1 MQANVPPDPDQRQL
15 LSLYAA
21 LAECDHAIIRSANRN
36 VLFEGICQHLVKL
49 GEMDFAWIGMIDVG
63 DNKVWPQ
70 AHFGDDW
77 NFVDFLQIAGAVT
90 TLPPNGPI
98 DVAILENKPVWSPDI
113 LTDPRMVNRWELA
126 KTRGWHSAA
135 VLPLTIGGKPM
146 GALSVYTKSINAFH
160 EKERKLLLQL
170 ASNISYALDYFEL
183 DFQRRK
189 AEDALVES
197 EVRYS
202 ALFAGNCMPMMVVNP
217 SDDRIV
223 DANIKAVNFYGW
235 NRATLMSMRL
245 SDINAMGPEAIRTE
259 MAHSV
264 KLEKAYFDF
273 QHRLASGEL
282 RDVEVFTSPISFAGQ
297 TLLISAIHDVTERHR
312 LEVRIR
318 EAQSLMQRFVDQ
330 LPGTAFIKDSQLR
343 LLMANRHLGNLL
355 GMDPQAL
362 IGKTAHEI
370 FPPEFAKTITELDH
384 EMLARGGSHT
394 YVEIFNDRYNETS
407 MFVLDDGLG
416 QRLLGGLSFDVTERY
431 RANER
436 SAALLRISEL
446 GSELAEKEFLTAG
459 LELAEKLTRSKIGF
473 LHFVNDDQETLEL
486 VTWTSSALKGCTA
499 AFDTHYPVSQA
510 GIWADCL
517 GEGKPVVFNDYA
529 NYTKKKGLPQ
539 GHVAMTRLTSVPI
552 IESGKVRLMLGVG
565 NKELDYTDFDVDTLL
580 LIGND
585 LWRIARRSRAETA
598 LRQRVEELVVVNK
611 KLSDM
616 QLQLLQSEKMASIGQ
631 LASGV
636 AHEINNP
643 IGFVKS
649 NLGSLAGYVENLL
662 EIIASYEAAEKE
674 LGAPFA
680 NAFEGVRAR
689 KLDLDYNFLIKD
701 LSQLIEESR
710 EGVQRVSK
718 IVLDLKNL
726 SRSGDGTKEWSD
738 LHAGMEATINIV
750 WNQIKYKVEVV
761 RDFGPLPLVHC
772 VASQINQVIMN
783 LLINAEQAIAD
794 RGRITLRTGVQ
805 SDQVWFEV
813 EDDGCGISTENQARI
828 FEPFYTSKPVG
839 QGTGLGLSISFG
851 IIQQHQG
858 TISVRSSPGQGSTF
872 RVTLPIE
879 SKEVTAP

>member
-1 MQANVPPDPDQRQL
+1 MKNRLEQHPGQQRL

-21 LAECDHAIIRSANRN
+21 LVECDHAVIRSTTRGE
-36 VLFEGICQHLVKL
+36 LFDGICQHLVKL
-49 GEMDFAWIGMIDVG
+49 GEMDFAWIGMADVG
-63 DNKVWPQ
+63 DNNVWPQ
-70 AHFGDDW
+70 AHFGEGW
-77 NFVDFLQIAGAVT
+77 NYFEFMQMSAEVKA
-90 TLPPNGPI
+90 LPRNGPA
-98 DVAILENKPVWSPDI
+98 DVAIRENRAVWSADM
-113 LTDPRMVNRWELA
+113 LADPRMENRWELA

-135 VLPLTIGGKPM
+135 VLPLTIGGKAM
-146 GALSVYTKSINAFH
+146 GALSIYAKTPNAFG
-160 EKERKLLLQL
+160 EKECNLLVQL
-170 ASNISYALDYFEL
+170 ASNISYAMDFFEL
-183 DFQRRK
+183 DFERKK
-189 AEDALVES
+189 AEYALIES

-202 ALFAGNCMPMMVVNP
+202 ALFASNCMPMMVVNP
-217 SDDRIV
+217 ADGRIV

-235 NRATLMSMRL
+235 NHSALTSMCL
-245 SDINAMGPEAIRTE
+245 SDINAMSPEEIRAE
-259 MAHSV
+259 MAHAV
-264 KLEKAYFDF
+264 KTGKSYFNF
-273 QHRLASGEL
+273 HHRLENGEL
-282 RDVEVFTSPISFAGQ
+282 RDVEVFTSPISFGGQ
-297 TLLISAIHDVTERHR
+297 TYLISAIHDVTERHR
-312 LEVRIR
+312 LEVRVR
-318 EAQSLMQRFVDQ
+318 DAQSLMQRFIDQ

-343 LLMANRHLGNLL
+343 LLMANRHLGKML
-355 GMDPQAL
+355 GVDPQSL

-370 FPPEFAKTITELDH
+370 FPPEFAETITQLDH

-394 YVEIFNDRYNETS
+394 YTETYNDRHNETS
-407 MFVLDDGLG
+407 MFVLDDGSG

-431 RANER
+431 RASER
-436 SAALLRISEL
+436 STALLRINALSTQ
-446 GSELAEKEFLTAG
+446 LAEKEFLTAG

-499 AFDTHYPVSQA
+499 AFDTHYPASQA

-517 GEGKPVVFNDYA
+517 REGKPVVFNDYA
-529 NYTKKKGLPQ
+529 SYTKKKGLPP
-539 GHVAMTRLTSVPI
+539 GHVVMTRLTSVPI
-552 IESGKVRLMLGVG
+552 VENGKVRLMLGVG
-565 NKELDYTDFDVDTLL
+565 NKESDYTDFDVDTLL

-598 LRQRVEELVVVNK
+598 LRQRLEELVVVNK

-649 NLGSLAGYVENLL
+649 NLGSLATYVKNLA
-662 EIIASYEAAEKE
+662 EIIESYEAAEKE

-680 NAFEGVRAR
+680 TAFETTRAR
-689 KLDLDYNFLIKD
+689 KLELDYNFLIKD

-718 IVLDLKNL
+718 IVLDLKNF
-726 SRSGDGTKEWSD
+726 SRSGDGAKEWSD
-738 LHAGMEATINIV
+738 IHAGMETTINIV
-750 WNQIKYKVEVV
+750 WNQLKYKVEVI
-761 RDFGPLPLVHC
+761 REYGTLPLVRC
-772 VASQINQVIMN
+772 VASQINQVVMN

-794 RGRITLRTGVQ
+794 RGHITLRTGVEG
-805 SDQVWFEV
+805 DQVWFEV
-813 EDDGCGISTENQARI
+813 QDDGCGISPENQVRI

-839 QGTGLGLSISFG
+839 QGTGLGLSITFG

-858 TISVRSSPGQGSTF
+858 TISVQSAPGQGSTF

-879 SKEVTAP
+879 SKETAPP